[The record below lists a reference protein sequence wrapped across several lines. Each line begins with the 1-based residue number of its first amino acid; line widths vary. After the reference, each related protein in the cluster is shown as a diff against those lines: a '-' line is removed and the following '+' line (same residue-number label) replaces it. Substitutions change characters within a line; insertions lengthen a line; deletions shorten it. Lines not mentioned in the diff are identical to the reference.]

1 MWRSTKRKQLPLSQ
15 AERSKVNP
23 SLTALKRNQFCWHLD
38 FWLLASNIKWQW
50 DVVCS
55 LPGEITAWKVRLWF
69 FLFWDPLKFTQGF
82 HWSFCHLI
90 VVKITGP
97 ETKVQDQVRSATPQ
111 LKADSSTKCTQIRYL
126 SDAWRVHKSFHSA
139 LGGRKVDQGENPEQN
154 VQFPKY

>member
-1 MWRSTKRKQLPLSQ
+1 MKEHKEKTATSKPSRKIQ
-15 AERSKVNP
+15 SKSFPHSPQKEPVL
-23 SLTALKRNQFCWHLD
+23 LTPWFLT
-38 FWLLASNIKWQW
+38 
-50 DVVCS
+50 CS
-55 LPGEITAWKVRLWF
+55 LQYQVAMGRSLQSSRGNTAWKVRLWF